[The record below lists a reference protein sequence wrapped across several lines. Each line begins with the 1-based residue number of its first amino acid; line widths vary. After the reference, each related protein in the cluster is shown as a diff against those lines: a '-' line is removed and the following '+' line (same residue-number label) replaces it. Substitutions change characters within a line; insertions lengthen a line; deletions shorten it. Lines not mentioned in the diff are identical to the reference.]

1 MTQRMI
7 GLAGAAAALL
17 TFTIVTPSLAWGPWI
32 DPYEDRLDRAENR
45 YDERHD
51 NGRRDRIEDRADRT
65 EDRLDRNGVE
75 LGHAFDRHERKSWR
89 RIVTPE

>member
-51 NGRRDRIEDRADRT
+51 NGRRDRID
-65 EDRLDRNGVE
+65 VE